1 MILLYDSKTIA
12 RTARPALR
20 ESSIEYYTRSPLT
33 AKTLVN
39 AACSAQTWREILRF
53 HGELASDDY
62 VCYVDNYY
70 RHCYERYGPAWHYF
84 DIVNVLYAA
93 AKLIRPKRYLEI
105 GVRRGR
111 SVCTVARAH
120 PDVAIHG
127 FDLWVDNYAGMENP
141 GERFVRR
148 ELASHQHRG
157 LAEFIEGN
165 SIETVPQYLKAHPD
179 MLFDLITVDGDHSES
194 GARIDLENVLPKL
207 APGGVLVFDD
217 VAHPDLPH
225 MLSLWRKVTSRYRAL
240 ETFEF
245 TDAGYGVAFA
255 VNRGIR

>member
-12 RTARPALR
+12 GTRVPALR
-20 ESSIEYYTRSPLT
+20 ESSIEYYSRSPLT

-62 VCYVDNYY
+62 VSYVDNYY
-70 RHCYERYGPAWHYF
+70 RTCYERYGASWYYF
-84 DIVNVLYAA
+84 DIINILYAA
-93 AKLIRPKRYLEI
+93 AKLVRPQRYLEI

-120 PDVAIHG
+120 PDVSIHG
-127 FDLWVDNYAGMENP
+127 FDLWVEDYAGMDNP

-148 ELASHQHRG
+148 ELERHQHRG
-157 LAEFIEGN
+157 LAEFISGDSTQTIPKFLN
-165 SIETVPQYLKAHPD
+165 DHPD
-179 MLFDLITVDGDHSES
+179 MLFDLITVDGDHSET
-194 GARIDLENVLPKL
+194 GARIDLENVLPRL

-217 VAHPDLPH
+217 VSHPDLPH
-225 MLSLWRKVTSRYRAL
+225 MLSLWRSVTSRHRAL

-255 VNRGIR
+255 VNRRIR